1 MNKKIIMIGMI
12 AGSLIGGYLPTLF
25 GANAFS
31 ITSII
36 TGGIG
41 AIIGI
46 WLTFKLLN

>member
-12 AGSLIGGYLPTLF
+12 AGALIGGYLSTLF
-25 GANAFS
+25 GAGAFS

-36 TGGIG
+36 TSGIG

-46 WLTFKLLN
+46 WLTFKFLN